1 MESKYP
7 QWTLDDLE
15 TEIDTF
21 CGGRLT
27 QKRHELFQS
36 IRQLHHDVDIS
47 KVILLA
53 IRHAQETGRD
63 NTNRAKDNAWYWS
76 ERDKLENQIQELA
89 EHPFIRG
96 GIHPEQIQFY
106 EPDKVDCIHRRRR
119 KTCEKLGAKVFQW
132 THWKQWMKSLH
143 IQQDESWEYFLKPWK
158 QNMQRIFKEIQSLD
172 PSIHA
177 TNVASKEFCPP
188 LLNDETALVP
198 TPPPHKQPGAPKKWQ
213 HDFFLMSVGNL
224 LKEATSNYI
233 EPLGYYKIAEII
245 ACIIVRCFPH
255 GRKSDQELLK
265 QEKPMAPALAKRWQ
279 TLRNPPLPTDR

>member
-15 TEIDTF
+15 KDIDAF

-36 IRQLHHDVDIS
+36 IRQLHHDVDIA

-53 IRHAQETGRD
+53 IRHAQENGRD
-63 NTNRAKDNAWYWS
+63 NTNRASKSDWYWS

-89 EHPFIRG
+89 EHPLIQG

-106 EPDKVDCIHRRRR
+106 EPDEVDCIHRRTR
-119 KTCEKLGAKVFQW
+119 KTCEKLGAKVSQW
-132 THWKQWMKSLH
+132 SLWKQWMENLH
-143 IQQDESWEYFLKPWK
+143 NLEDERWEYFLEPWK

-177 TNVASKEFCPP
+177 TNVASKEFCSP
-188 LLNDETALVP
+188 LLNGEKALVP
-198 TPPPHKQPGAPKKWQ
+198 TPSPHKQRGAPKKWW

-224 LKEATSNYI
+224 LKEATSTNI
-233 EPLGYYKIAEII
+233 EPLGYDKIAKII
-245 ACIIVRCFPH
+245 AGIIVRCFPH
-255 GRKSDQELLK
+255 GKKSDQELLK
-265 QEKPMAPALAKRWQ
+265 QEKPLAPALAKRWR

>member
-15 TEIDTF
+15 KDIDAF

-27 QKRHELFQS
+27 QKRHELFQF
-36 IRQLHHDVDIS
+36 IRQLHHDVDIA

-53 IRHAQETGRD
+53 IRHAQENGRD
-63 NTNRAKDNAWYWS
+63 NTNRASKSDWYWS

-119 KTCEKLGAKVFQW
+119 KTCEKLDAKVSQW
-132 THWKQWMKSLH
+132 SLWKQWMENLNTLE
-143 IQQDESWEYFLKPWK
+143 DERWEFLLEPWK

-172 PSIHA
+172 PSIDE
-177 TNVASKEFCPP
+177 TNVASTEFCPP

-198 TPPPHKQPGAPKKWQ
+198 TPPTHKQPGAPKKWQ

-224 LKEATSNYI
+224 LKEATSNCI
-233 EPLGYYKIAEII
+233 EPLGYDRIVKTI

-255 GRKSDQELLK
+255 GRQSDQELLK
-265 QEKPMAPALAKRWQ
+265 QEEPMTSALAKRWR
-279 TLRNPPLPTDR
+279 TLRNPPLPTNL